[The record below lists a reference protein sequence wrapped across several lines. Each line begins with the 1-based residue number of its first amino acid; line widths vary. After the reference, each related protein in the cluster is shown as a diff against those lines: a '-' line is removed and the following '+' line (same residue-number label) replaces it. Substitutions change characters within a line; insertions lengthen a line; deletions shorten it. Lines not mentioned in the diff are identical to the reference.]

1 MCFKDLLGVSPY
13 LWPAVVSSEDDDFVG
28 RHFEIRS
35 IGTSTVVGGLTGRI
49 WRVLRIECIYVL
61 YSGLAYSVYSRLM
74 DSSYGSEKAVI
85 GASWGKLRGHF
96 SGASREANE

>member
-1 MCFKDLLGVSPY
+1 MEGFAHLMYICIVDWPTPY
-13 LWPAVVSSEDDDFVG
+13 
-28 RHFEIRS
+28 
-35 IGTSTVVGGLTGRI
+35 
-49 WRVLRIECIYVL
+49 
-61 YSGLAYSVYSRLM
+61 RLM